1 MSTSD
6 ARTASPSPLT
16 PTGVLPDEA
25 ALKRAFDAEYAQC
38 LSSAKAQLGDDAAS
52 LAPRVVEVAFVNA
65 WAQRE
70 TLGNADQLKSVL
82 SDEIRHGA
90 ARALSRRHSGA
101 RFGAVSGKTA
111 KAHDVSADA
120 ERPDAVWANIDRTLH
135 GAGHSADAHRAAAE
149 AGRHDA
155 VAHMKAVSKRPG
167 WVIPVVIGVV
177 ALAVS
182 VSGVLYVDRLGEDD
196 AQLATVASPGIQPIA
211 SPPGQLGT
219 TTLGDGT
226 KMRIGPDT
234 KVYIPDGFA
243 TKNRVIKVEGT
254 AAFEVAPGQPMPFR
268 VVAHRFHFIATGTKF
283 VISTFSPD
291 STPSLLVQE
300 GSVTVKAGK
309 NVQVVP
315 AGQAVHADATS
326 IKPVT
331 DEQRQESFGWVDGRV
346 TVRNQQLRTVVEA
359 LTRWFNY
366 DVKVP
371 DLPLLD
377 RMASIDVPLDS
388 SGLAIKQVEKSANVK
403 FAYEGETKVFRDAG
417 GGAKKK

>member
-6 ARTASPSPLT
+6 ARTASPSPVT
-16 PTGVLPDEA
+16 PAGALPDEA
-25 ALKRAFDAEYAQC
+25 ALRRAFDAHFAGA
-38 LSSAKAQLGDDAAS
+38 LAGARLQLGDATP
-52 LAPRVVEVAFVNA
+52 LAPRVVETAFLNV

-70 TLGNADQLKSVL
+70 TLGNDDQLKSVL
-82 SDEIRHGA
+82 SDEVRHGA

-101 RFGAVSGKTA
+101 RFGAVGGSTA
-111 KAHDVSADA
+111 KAHEVSADN
-120 ERPDAVWANIDRTLH
+120 EKPDVVWAQIEKALH
-135 GAGHSADAHRAAAE
+135 GSGHTAELHRAAAE
-149 AGRHDA
+149 AGRHEA

-167 WVIPVVIGVV
+167 WVIPLAIGVV
-177 ALAVS
+177 ALALS
-182 VSGVLYVDRLGEDD
+182 VGGMLYVDRLGEDD
-196 AQLATVASPGIQPIA
+196 AQLGTVASSSIQPIS

-234 KVYIPDGFA
+234 KIFIPDGFA

-254 AAFEVAPGQPMPFR
+254 AAFEVAPGQQMPFR
-268 VVAHRFHFIATGTKF
+268 IVAHRYHFIATGTKF
-283 VISTFSPD
+283 VISTFTPD

-309 NVQVVP
+309 NTAVVA
-315 AGQAVHADATS
+315 AGQAVHADDKGIRA
-326 IKPVT
+326 VT
-331 DEQRQESFGWVDGRV
+331 DDERQESFAWIDGRV
-346 TVRNQQLRTVVEA
+346 TVRNKQLRQVVEA

-377 RMASIDVPLDS
+377 RQASLDVPLDS
-388 SGLAIKQVEKSANVK
+388 SRLAITQVEKSANVK
-403 FAYEGETKVFRDAG
+403 FAYEGETKIFRDAG
-417 GGAKKK
+417 PGGAKKK